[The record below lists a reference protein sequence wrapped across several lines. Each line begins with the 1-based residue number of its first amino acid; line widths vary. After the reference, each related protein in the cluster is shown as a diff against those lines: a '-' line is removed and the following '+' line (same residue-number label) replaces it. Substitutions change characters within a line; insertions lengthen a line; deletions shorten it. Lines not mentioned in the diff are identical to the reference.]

1 MMALAFWKDSLG
13 DSIQGEPERADDR
26 YYFSLLVNT

>member
-13 DSIQGEPERADDR
+13 GSIQGDLETADDR
-26 YYFSLLVNT
+26 YCWEPA

>member
-13 DSIQGEPERADDR
+13 GSIQGELERADDR
-26 YYFSLLVNT
+26 YYFSLPVNT